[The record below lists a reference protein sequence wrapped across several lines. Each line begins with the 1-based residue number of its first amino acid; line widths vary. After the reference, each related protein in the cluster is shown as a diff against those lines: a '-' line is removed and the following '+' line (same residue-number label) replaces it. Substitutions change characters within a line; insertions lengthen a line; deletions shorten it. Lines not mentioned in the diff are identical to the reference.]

1 MKKSICPAPCGTRA
15 DRVSLHSG
23 RGFITYFDFLFVF
36 YLYKFYYD
44 VAVTM
49 WPFFHCSPSLTA
61 SIPRYSF
68 MAMAVL
74 FK

>member
-44 VAVTM
+44 VAVFSLQAGLHRQD
-49 WPFFHCSPSLTA
+49 PQVFFHGNGRL
-61 SIPRYSF
+61 
-68 MAMAVL
+68 V
-74 FK
+74 